1 MLDLNRRYEIIAS
14 DTNESKTR
22 RRGVSVL
29 LINGCTGLSYVAKV
43 QSG

>member
-22 RRGVSVL
+22 RGVSVL
-29 LINGCTGLSYVAKV
+29 LINGCTGLSHVAKV